1 MHAGFINK
9 DTKVQRIKYIFPI
22 TRLGKG
28 KRKNKKMKNE
38 KRKKKTSGCN
48 VTNPK
53 TLVLS
58 FAPDFASEGKKKKRY
73 ELLCDWLYLIT
84 VYF

>member
-38 KRKKKTSGCN
+38 KRKKKHLD
-48 VTNPK
+48 VM
-53 TLVLS
+53 
-58 FAPDFASEGKKKKRY
+58 
-73 ELLCDWLYLIT
+73 
-84 VYF
+84 

>member
-22 TRLGKG
+22 TQLGKG

-38 KRKKKTSGCN
+38 KRKKKHLD
-48 VTNPK
+48 VM
-53 TLVLS
+53 
-58 FAPDFASEGKKKKRY
+58 
-73 ELLCDWLYLIT
+73 
-84 VYF
+84 